1 MKTVQ
6 YRKIMIIVFII
17 CFILVTPITAGIA
30 KEQFIVGDIG
40 TAGWIETWECRLD
53 KLVRNGLLGLFI
65 FRVVVINSII
75 SLIASIISFLFV
87 PSKIEV

>member
-6 YRKIMIIVFII
+6 YRKTMIIVFII
-17 CFILVTPITAGIA
+17 CFILVTPITAGIV
-30 KEQFIVGDIG
+30 KEQLIVGDIG
-40 TAGWIETWECRLD
+40 TAGWIETWECRLRM
-53 KLVRNGLLGLFI
+53 LVRNGLLEVFI
-65 FRVVVINSII
+65 VKVVVMNSII